1 MSEDSSHK
9 PTPPAGPGEVVN
21 FPGEAVT
28 FKEFAMAIQGG
39 DMSLTGRMLSQL
51 TGISAEAGLSAA
63 TFFSQKLESE
73 PGSFMKLM
81 QIRSEIQT
89 GNNNAAMMLIME
101 CFNVDGMPAM
111 QALESM
117 KKLG

>member
-9 PTPPAGPGEVVN
+9 PTPPAGPGEFVN

-51 TGISAEAGLSAA
+51 TGIPAEAGLSAA

-73 PGSFMKLM
+73 PGSFMKVM